1 MTAND
6 QTSWEPEE
14 PVGGFEI
21 SNVEPKYNKH
31 DRWGREW
38 LMLNS
43 DSGAAVT
50 ALPVAEA
57 GLPLEKQG
65 ELRVASGSSHSKLEQ
80 DQDEVDGVRADRRG
94 RFVDT
99 SRKWPSHC

>member
-14 PVGGFEI
+14 QVGGFEI
-21 SNVEPKYNKH
+21 SNVEPKYIKH

-57 GLPLEKQG
+57 GGLPPEKQG
-65 ELRVASGSSHSKLEQ
+65 ELGVASGASFQ
-80 DQDEVDGVRADRRG
+80 
-94 RFVDT
+94 T
-99 SRKWPSHC
+99 